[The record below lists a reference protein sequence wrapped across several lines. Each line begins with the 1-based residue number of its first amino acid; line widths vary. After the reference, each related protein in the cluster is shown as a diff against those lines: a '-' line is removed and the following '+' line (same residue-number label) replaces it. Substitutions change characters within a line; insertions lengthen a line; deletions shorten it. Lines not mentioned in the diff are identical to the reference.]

1 MRRFTSDWLASLKDA
16 ERAAILANLTEEELE
31 VLHYDWEFWG
41 RPDQQAPSAA
51 WFAWVIQ
58 AGRGWGKTR
67 TIAELVIKWAQKPG
81 TIIHIVART
90 AADYRDVIV
99 KGPAGILA
107 WSPPWFRPKWN
118 ANDRRLTWPNGSTAL
133 CFSAAEPDQLRGPQ
147 CHKAVADE
155 VAAWRY
161 QEALSNL
168 VFGCRLGDNPQIA
181 IASTPKPTPTFKDAL
196 KLPGLVITRGAT
208 YDNKANLAKTFILA
222 LEERYKG
229 TRLGRQELEGELL
242 DDNPGALWRRSW
254 LDEGRITR
262 PFEKD
267 PIVRIAVA
275 VDPGASDKKSDDVAE
290 HGIVVC
296 GRTAKGRGIVL
307 DDVSCKGSPQ
317 TWGMAAVTAYY
328 KYKANVIVAE
338 ANQGGAMVKHTIHT
352 IDPTIPVVLVY
363 ASHAKEARAEPIS
376 SLYEQ
381 EKMHHLGVFAELEDQ
396 MCEWEPGKGMK
407 SPDRLDAL
415 VWGFTHLFPDRSVG
429 IVSTNY

>member
-1 MRRFTSDWLASLKDA
+1 VRRFTSDWLASLKAA

-161 QEALSNL
+161 PEALSNL
-168 VFGCRLGDNPQIA
+168 VFGCRLGENPQIA
-181 IASTPKPTPTFKDAL
+181 IASTPKPTTTFKDAL
-196 KLPGLVITRGAT
+196 KLPSVVITRGAT
-208 YDNKANLAKTFILA
+208 KDNKANLAKSFIQA

-254 LDEGRITR
+254 LEEGRITR

-275 VDPGASDKKSDDVAE
+275 VDPGASDKKSEDVAE

-296 GRTAKGRGIVL
+296 GRTAKGHGIVL
-307 DDVSCKGSPQ
+307 DDVSCQGSPQ
-317 TWGMAAVTAYY
+317 TWAVAAVKAYHDHG
-328 KYKANVIVAE
+328 ANVIVAE

-352 IDPTIPVVLVY
+352 IDPTIPVVLVW

-381 EKMHHLGVFAELEDQ
+381 EKMHHMGVFAELED
-396 MCEWEPGKGMK
+396 
-407 SPDRLDAL
+407 
-415 VWGFTHLFPDRSVG
+415 
-429 IVSTNY
+429 

>member
-1 MRRFTSDWLASLKDA
+1 VRRFTSDWLASLKAA

-161 QEALSNL
+161 PEALSNL
-168 VFGCRLGDNPQIA
+168 VFGCRLGENPQIA
-181 IASTPKPTPTFKDAL
+181 IASTPKPTTTFKDAL
-196 KLPGLVITRGAT
+196 KLPSVVITRGAT
-208 YDNKANLAKTFILA
+208 KDNKANLAKSFIQA

-254 LDEGRITR
+254 LEEGRITR

-275 VDPGASDKKSDDVAE
+275 VDPGASDKKSEDVAE

-296 GRTAKGRGIVL
+296 GRTAKGHGIVL
-307 DDVSCKGSPQ
+307 DDVSCQGSPQ
-317 TWGMAAVTAYY
+317 TWAVAAVKAYHDHG
-328 KYKANVIVAE
+328 ANVIVAE

-352 IDPTIPVVLVY
+352 IDPTIPVVLVW

-381 EKMHHLGVFAELEDQ
+381 EKMHHMGVFAELEDQ

-415 VWGFTHLFPDRSVG
+415 VWGFTHLFPARSVG
-429 IVSTNY
+429 VVSSNY

>member
-1 MRRFTSDWLASLKDA
+1 MRLDSAWFASLNETDR
-16 ERAAILANLTEEELE
+16 ERFLATCTEDELE
-31 VLHYDWEFWG
+31 ALTYDWQFWG
-41 RPDQQAPSAA
+41 RADQQAPKGD
-51 WFAWVIQ
+51 WFAWLIQ

-67 TIAELVIKWAQKPG
+67 TAAELVVEWAKTPN

-90 AADYRDVIV
+90 SADFRDVLV

-107 WSPPWFRPKWN
+107 CSPPNFMPKWN
-118 ANDRRLTWPNGSTAL
+118 SNDRRLTWANGSTAL
-133 CFSAAEPDQLRGPQ
+133 CFAAIEPDQLRGPQ
-147 CHKAVADE
+147 CHKAIADE

-161 QEALSNL
+161 PEALSNL

-196 KLPGLVITRGAT
+196 KLPGLVVTRGAT

-267 PIVRIAVA
+267 PIARIAVA

-317 TWGMAAVTAYY
+317 TWGMAAVTAYH
-328 KYKANVIVAE
+328 KHGANVIVAE

-376 SLYEQ
+376 SMYEQ
-381 EKMHHLGVFAELEDQ
+381 EKMHHMGVFAELEDQ
-396 MCEWEPGKGMK
+396 QCEWEPGKGMK

-415 VWGFTHLFPDRSVG
+415 VWGFTHLFPARSVG
-429 IVSTNY
+429 VVSSNY